1 MQIIKDKLNTD
12 LILKIDRQDI
22 KILVT
27 GLYSPQQIQYF
38 YSPLREFFELSKD
51 EVNDNH

>member
-1 MQIIKDKLNTD
+1 MYKIKDKLNTD

-22 KILVT
+22 RVFVT

-38 YSPLREFFELSKD
+38 YSPLRELFEFSKD
-51 EVNDNH
+51 ELNDIY